1 MKTKELDKKFATW
14 KGIQREE
21 INWHPTIDE
30 NKCVGCGMC
39 VTSCGRNVF
48 DFDPENKKAVVAR
61 PLQCMVGCTSCQVW
75 CIYDAISFPDPDY
88 VKNLIKKR
96 GALKLAKKQLKEKME
111 RGENVAEPTRDKIAP
126 QKS

>member
-1 MKTKELDKKFATW
+1 MNNQSKLDKKFATW

-21 INWHPTIDE
+21 IDWHPTIDE

-61 PLQCMVGCTSCQVW
+61 PQQCMVGCTSCQVW

-96 GALKLAKKQLKEKME
+96 GVLKVAKKQLKEKLE
-111 RGENVAEPTRDKIAP
+111 KEENIAEKYNNPAA
-126 QKS
+126 SN